1 LFLFLQGDDAQLLGI
16 DYYAGYDVKEFLKGL
31 DILVLTV
38 PLIDI
43 EDTVQSLSGLDL
55 RGKLIVQLGNL
66 ISYPKSILLR
76 ELGERLDVD
85 IVTGHAMLGST
96 HRASSGGDSGETWDS
111 CPFVYEKVRVS
122 DVRRLERFL
131 KIFEE
136 ERCQIVE
143 MSAEQH
149 DATIAD
155 AEFVTYLTGRLLT
168 DKQLLPPTPILSKEY
183 AALSNVADITS
194 GESFNLFF
202 GMFKYNDRAKEYLS
216 KLREN
221 LARVERQ
228 LAAKEAYLN
237 AATEMRSSDRQ
248 KLLAE
253 TRKLLEEVVAGASIG
268 SKVSKN
274 ESVLDVSMQPEQ
286 EKASAKVDG
295 GKPKK

>member
-1 LFLFLQGDDAQLLGI
+1 MGI

-31 DILVLTV
+31 DIVVLTV

-43 EDTVQSLSGLDL
+43 EETLQSLPSSDL

-66 ISYPKSILLR
+66 MSYPKSILLR
-76 ELGERLDVD
+76 ELGEHSDID
-85 IVTGHAMLGST
+85 IVAGHAMLGST
-96 HRASSGGDSGETWDS
+96 RTSGNGVAEETWDS
-111 CPFVYEKVRVS
+111 RPFVYDKVRVS
-122 DVRRLERFL
+122 DAQRLERFL
-131 KIFEE
+131 EIFEQ

-183 AALSNVADITS
+183 AALSNIAELTS
-194 GESFNLFF
+194 GESFNFFF

-221 LARVERQ
+221 LSRIERQ

-237 AATEMRSSDRQ
+237 ASAEMRNSDRQ
-248 KLLAE
+248 KLLVE
-253 TRKLLEEVVAGASIG
+253 TRKLLEEVVGNAANRSNIPN
-268 SKVSKN
+268 N
-274 ESVLDVSMQPEQ
+274 ESVPDFPKQPEQ
-286 EKASAKVDG
+286 KNASIAG
-295 GKPKK
+295 GENPKK

>member
-1 LFLFLQGDDAQLLGI
+1 
-16 DYYAGYDVKEFLKGL
+16 
-31 DILVLTV
+31 
-38 PLIDI
+38 LIEI
-43 EDTVQSLSGLDL
+43 EETVQSLSGLDL

-66 ISYPKSILLR
+66 MSFPKSILLR
-76 ELGERLDVD
+76 EFGEHLDVD
-85 IVTGHAMLGST
+85 IVAGHAMLSPT
-96 HRASSGGDSGETWDS
+96 RSSGNGETAETWDS
-111 CPFVYEKVRVS
+111 RPFVYDKVRVS

-131 KIFEE
+131 KMFEE

-155 AEFVTYLTGRLLT
+155 AEFVTYLTGRLLN

-183 AALSNVADITS
+183 AALSSIAELTS
-194 GESFNLFF
+194 GENFNLFF
-202 GMFKYNDRAKEYLS
+202 GMFKYNERAKEYLS

-237 AATEMRSSDRQ
+237 AATDMRNSDRQ

-253 TRKLLEEVVAGASIG
+253 TRKLLEEVVGKASVA
-268 SKVSKN
+268 SKVLN
-274 ESVLDVSMQPEQ
+274 NVADPAVSEPVEQ
-286 EKASAKVDG
+286 KLSNARGD
-295 GKPKK
+295 KPKK